1 VLVQTDTHERLMLLT
16 AAPMPPP
23 GAHREQDP
31 VLEPVFNPV
40 LGRIRILVEG
50 GLRSI
55 MVLHNC
61 VKAHHTPSGAYSPSV
76 ALHRGEQCHA
86 VMGLC

>member
-55 MVLHNC
+55 MVLHNY
-61 VKAHHTPSGAYSPSV
+61 VSKRITPLQERTHPVWLYTEV
-76 ALHRGEQCHA
+76 NNVTL
-86 VMGLC
+86 